1 MTSPRLAE
9 WEPSVSLFPGV
20 DDNRQPA
27 RVSTFWEESA
37 PSLQKSP
44 KFPKSELFVNCI
56 FLADRPIF

>member
-20 DDNRQPA
+20 EDNRQPA

-44 KFPKSELFVNCI
+44 GIPKSEFLVN
-56 FLADRPIF
+56 